1 MHAHVS
7 EQPAENDACQDAY
20 GRTPT
25 GVLADAGALGPRF
38 TAVHAIHLTDADR
51 NLLASGSV
59 CVCPTTERDLA
70 DGIAPAAALV
80 EAGARLCLGSDSNAV
95 IDLFEEAR
103 GVELDERLATG
114 DRGRHRAADLLRAAT
129 SGGADALGWPD
140 TGRLEPGAQADFV
153 TVGLDSVRLAG
164 TPSDQVVGSLVF
176 AATASDVRHVV
187 VGGEVVVRDGRHATI
202 DVAAELAAAIGALV
216 P

>member
-1 MHAHVS
+1 V
-7 EQPAENDACQDAY
+7 
-20 GRTPT
+20 
-25 GVLADAGALGPRF
+25 LGPR
-38 TAVHAIHLTDADR
+38 TTGVHNTHLTDEDIA
-51 NLLASGSV
+51 LLGTSRTGT
-59 CVCPTTERDLA
+59 CMCPTTERDLA
-70 DGIAPAAALV
+70 DGIVAAAALI

-140 TGRLEPGAQADFV
+140 TGRLEPGARADLV
-153 TVGLDSVRLAG
+153 TVRLDSVRLAG

-176 AATASDVRHVV
+176 AATASDVHHVV
-187 VGGEVVVRDGRHATI
+187 VGGETVVRDGRHVTI
-202 DVAAELAAAIGALV
+202 DVAAELAAAIGALA

>member
-1 MHAHVS
+1 M
-7 EQPAENDACQDAY
+7 
-20 GRTPT
+20 
-25 GVLADAGALGPRF
+25 
-38 TAVHAIHLTDADR
+38 
-51 NLLASGSV
+51 
-59 CVCPTTERDLA
+59 
-70 DGIAPAAALV
+70 
-80 EAGARLCLGSDSNAV
+80 

-114 DRGRHRAADLLRAAT
+114 DRGRHRSADLLRAAT

-140 TGRLEPGAQADFV
+140 AGRLEPGARADFV

-176 AATASDVRHVV
+176 AATAADVRQVV

-202 DVAAELAAAIGALV
+202 DVAAELAAAIGCVGAMSALV
-216 P
+216 VDHIGLLVTNDPTIGEGPLGIVRDAAPSSRATGSWRSSGPASRRRTSRRRRLLRDPGLRRQPHAPGVRR